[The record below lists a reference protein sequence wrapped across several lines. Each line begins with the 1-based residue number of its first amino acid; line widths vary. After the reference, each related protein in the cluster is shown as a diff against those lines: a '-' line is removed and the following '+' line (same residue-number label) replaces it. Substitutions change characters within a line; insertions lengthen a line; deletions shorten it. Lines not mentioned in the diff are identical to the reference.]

1 MIQKLEIFRKEFH
14 YGFSN
19 DKDMA
24 YLLGIDNGGTVAKA
38 AIFDENGNQIAVAG
52 KIAEIITPKSGYM
65 ERDLEKLWEVNAS
78 VIRAVIT
85 ESKIN
90 PKEIAG
96 ISFSGQ
102 GKGLYML
109 DEKGDPVYN
118 GILSSDMRAWKYVKK
133 WYEDGTK
140 EKVYKKTYQEILSGQ
155 PVSLLNWFRDNKP
168 EVLEKVRYIVSVKD
182 YIRFKITGEIYSE
195 ITDFSGSNLLN
206 LDTMDYDPELLEL
219 FDLKDMEKLLPP
231 LRQSV
236 DICGFVTEKA
246 NKETLLPIGVPVTAG
261 MFDIDASGIASG
273 IYNEEEI
280 AMIAGTWS
288 INEYI
293 GKTPISN
300 GTVRLNSI
308 FCIPGYYLYEE
319 SSPTSAGNLEW
330 FISNFLSYEKEE
342 MEKKEEKIYELLN
355 EWVESI
361 KPEESN
367 LVYLPFLNG
376 SNENELAKGT
386 FIGMTTFH
394 KKMHMVR
401 AVYEGVVF
409 CHAVHLNNLLKNREK
424 PKRIRLSGGAA
435 NSDVW
440 AQIFA
445 DTLQIPIDILKDKE
459 FGAMGAAMVAGVSVG
474 IYPDFKTAVDK
485 MVKVNKTIYPRGEYR
500 KIYEEKFE
508 TYKSLTKI
516 LNNIWEKF
524 EIK

>member
-1 MIQKLEIFRKEFH
+1 
-14 YGFSN
+14 
-19 DKDMA
+19 MA
-24 YLLGIDNGGTVAKA
+24 YLLGIDNGGTVSKA

-52 KIAEIITPKSGYM
+52 MITEIITPKSGYM
-65 ERDLEKLWEVNAS
+65 ERDLEKLWEVNA
-78 VIRAVIT
+78 AVIKEVIT
-85 ESKIN
+85 KSKIN
-90 PKEIAG
+90 PEEIAG
-96 ISFSGQ
+96 VSFSGQ

-109 DEKGDPVYN
+109 DENGVPVYN

-133 WYEDGTK
+133 WYENGTK
-140 EKVYKKTYQEILSGQ
+140 DKVYKKTFQEILSGQ
-155 PVSLLNWFRDNKP
+155 PVSILNWFKDNKP
-168 EVLEKVRYIVSVKD
+168 EILKKVKYILSVKD

-206 LDTMDYDPELLEL
+206 LNTKTYDKELLSL
-219 FDLKDMEKLLPP
+219 FGLEEIMPLLPP
-231 LRQSV
+231 LRQSI
-236 DICGFVTEKA
+236 DICGYVTEKA
-246 NKETLLPIGVPVTAG
+246 EKETLLRAGTPVVAG

-273 IYNEEEI
+273 IYDEKEL

-293 GKTPISN
+293 GKKPISN

-330 FISNFLSYEKEE
+330 FISNFLSFEKEKLKSE
-342 MEKKEEKIYELLN
+342 GKKIYDLIN
-355 EWVESI
+355 EWVASVN
-361 KPEESN
+361 PEESN

-386 FIGMTTFH
+386 FTGMTEFH
-394 KKMHMVR
+394 QKKHLAR

-409 CHAVHLNNLLKNREK
+409 SHVTHMKNLLKNREL
-424 PKRIRLSGGAA
+424 PERIRLSGGAA

-440 AQIFA
+440 AQIFS
-445 DTLQIPIDILKDKE
+445 DVLQVPVDILRDKE
-459 FGAMGAAMVAGVSVG
+459 FGALGAAMVAGISTG
-474 IYPDFKTAVDK
+474 IFKDFKKAVDK
-485 MVKVNKTIYPRGEYR
+485 MVKINKTVYPRTEYK

-508 TYKSLTKI
+508 IYKAVNNA
-516 LNNIWEKF
+516 LNNVWDKF